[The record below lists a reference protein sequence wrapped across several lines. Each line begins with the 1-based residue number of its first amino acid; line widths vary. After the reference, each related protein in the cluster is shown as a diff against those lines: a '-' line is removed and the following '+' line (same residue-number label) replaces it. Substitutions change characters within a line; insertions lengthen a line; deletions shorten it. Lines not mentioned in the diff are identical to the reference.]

1 MKGKYK
7 CVVNMICKSS
17 VSVTSH
23 GAAGNTG
30 KCHPYLLQKGRGEK
44 LGRVTSI
51 ILK

>member
-7 CVVNMICKSS
+7 CVVNMICKSL

-30 KCHPYLLQKGRGEK
+30 ECHPYLLQKGRGEK